1 LSQLR
6 RIGPILAVAL
16 LAVLVGYLVGVRGGD
31 DGVLAGERGVREAA
45 AEFAEVF
52 NTYDY
57 RSAEDHRDA
66 VLERATGSFR
76 SEYRDAFDQGLG
88 QVIVDA
94 EAVQTGF
101 VKDVYVAAVDEE
113 RAQAIVTV
121 DVTHSGVGGSRTI
134 YDVYALLT
142 FVRVDGE
149 WKVDQVTDLNFDT
162 AAGGS
167 ASTAE
172 DPATTAP
179 PTEVPTTEAVPV
191 P

>member
-1 LSQLR
+1 MSR
-6 RIGPILAVAL
+6 VKRLAPFVAL
-16 LAVLVGYLVGVRGGD
+16 LLLGAVVGLVVGRGDEARSPEADVR
-31 DGVLAGERGVREAA
+31 AA
-45 AEFAEVF
+45 AADFAKVF

-57 RSAEDHRDA
+57 RDADAHRDA

-76 SEYRDAFDQGLG
+76 AEYRDAFDQGLG
-88 QVIVDA
+88 QVIVEA

-101 VKDVYVAAVDEE
+101 VKDVYVSAIDEE

-142 FVRVDGE
+142 FVDVDGQ

-162 AAGGS
+162 AAG
-167 ASTAE
+167 TAGAGP
-172 DPATTAP
+172 DDGATTTTAV
-179 PTEVPTTEAVPV
+179 EVPASGDAPV